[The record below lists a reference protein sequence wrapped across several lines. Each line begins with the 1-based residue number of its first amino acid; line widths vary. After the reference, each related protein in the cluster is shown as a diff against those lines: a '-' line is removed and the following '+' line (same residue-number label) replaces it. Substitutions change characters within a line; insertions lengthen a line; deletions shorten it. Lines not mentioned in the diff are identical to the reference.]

1 MCGRATLTFEKQM
14 ELEDF
19 LNAVDSGQLPS
30 LLDSHGGYHNYN
42 APPTSVLPVCYKG
55 DDGQRIIDPA
65 YWWFMKWPTK
75 DGKTNFKYST
85 FNARADKLLSSNL
98 WKSVISDPSARCIIP
113 LSGYYEFSGPKG
125 NKTPYYFHPTGQKF
139 FAAAGLYSKISPN
152 EGMNSF
158 TIITTKPNDVQE
170 PVHDRMPALLLPDE
184 FDDWLNPGHSTDYIM
199 EMLRPYPNDGMNQYI
214 VSKEVNNAK
223 NNHPGLIEKADL
235 FG

>member
-1 MCGRATLTFEKQM
+1 
-14 ELEDF
+14 
-19 LNAVDSGQLPS
+19 
-30 LLDSHGGYHNYN
+30 
-42 APPTSVLPVCYKG
+42 
-55 DDGQRIIDPA
+55 
-65 YWWFMKWPTK
+65 MKWPTK
-75 DGKTNFKYST
+75 DGKPNFKYST
-85 FNARADKLLSSNL
+85 FNARADKLQSSNL

-125 NKTPYYFHPTGQKF
+125 NKTPHYFHPTGQKF

-158 TIITTKPNDVQE
+158 TIITTNPNDVQE